1 MSGSI
6 CSSSKEAL
14 SFESGCI
21 GCPSDTCRDD
31 FVTEGTCCN
40 NFAFIK
46 GFASLMIRSLSRF
59 PADKTFSIVQFA
71 TEGRLVSMMESHV
84 EALSTIDELY
94 YTGGITNHA
103 EAISLCR
110 QSLSASLAY
119 QHFASSA
126 SSSSSSSSSS
136 HKSIMMLIT
145 DGVPTTPENDPEG
158 TAMSEAIKARDEYG
172 VFIIPVFISPRYD
185 ADAMFFMRGLSNDDK
200 VFDVVDYASLDT
212 LKDSLLEE
220 VSCST

>member
-1 MSGSI
+1 
-6 CSSSKEAL
+6 
-14 SFESGCI
+14 
-21 GCPSDTCRDD
+21 
-31 FVTEGTCCN
+31 
-40 NFAFIK
+40 
-46 GFASLMIRSLSRF
+46 
-59 PADKTFSIVQFA
+59 
-71 TEGRLVSMMESHV
+71 
-84 EALSTIDELY
+84 
-94 YTGGITNHA
+94 
-103 EAISLCR
+103 
-110 QSLSASLAY
+110 
-119 QHFASSA
+119 
-126 SSSSSSSSSS
+126 
-136 HKSIMMLIT
+136 MMLIT